1 MFVLKNSKKMEEKVK
16 VLFVC
21 LGNICRSPAAEGV
34 FREKAKIAGLESNFE
49 IDSAGTAG
57 YHIGESAD
65 RRMIT
70 HCNERG
76 YDITPHR
83 ARKLSANDL
92 KEYDIILAMDRS
104 NYYNITSLDSDGT
117 YREKIRMMTDFV
129 TRWNVNEVPDP
140 YYDGPEAFHHVIDL
154 LEDGCD
160 NLLNYLLNHY
170 NPK

>member
-1 MFVLKNSKKMEEKVK
+1 MK

-34 FREKAKIAGLESNFE
+34 FREKVKIAGLESNFE

-76 YDITPHR
+76 YDISPHR
-83 ARKLSANDL
+83 ARKLSATDL
-92 KEYDIILAMDRS
+92 GEYDIILAMDRS
-104 NYYNITSLDSDGT
+104 NYYNITSLDPGGE

-129 TRWNVNEVPDP
+129 TQWNVTEVSDP

-170 NPK
+170 NSK